1 MRVLQIINS
10 LATGGA
16 EKLLLDSLPL
26 YNKENISVDVLLL
39 KGNDYPFVKE
49 LKDKQCCS
57 IFSLTNGT
65 VYNPLLL
72 FKIIPYLKKYDVIH
86 VHLFPAQ
93 YWVVFAK
100 WIALSKVK
108 LVFTEHSTSNRR
120 MKNIFF
126 SLFEN
131 LIYKAYDAIIA
142 ITETVRENIKN
153 HVSLNDESIIVIQ
166 NGIDLEKIKHAEPLE
181 NFKNNFQKQ
190 NIQSILQV
198 SSFQEPKDQLT
209 VVKSLLYLPENF
221 HLFLAGDGITKSKVA
236 SVVKELGLQNRVH
249 FLGIRTDVPNLLKSV
264 NYIVLSSKYE
274 GLSLSSIEGMA
285 SGVPFIASKVPG
297 LQNIVENYG
306 ILFEQ
311 GNDQELAYKILDL
324 FKDEDLYKK
333 TIASCLE
340 RAKHFDIN
348 LMVSKHIA
356 LYRKVY
362 ET

>member
-26 YNKENISVDVLLL
+26 YQKKGIPVDVLLL
-39 KGNDYPFVKE
+39 NGKDYPFTNE
-49 LKDKQCCS
+49 LKEKQCCS

-93 YWVVFAK
+93 YWVVMAK
-100 WIALSKVK
+100 WLTFSRVK

-120 MKNIFF
+120 MKNKFF

-131 LIYKAYDAIIA
+131 VIYNAYDAVIA
-142 ITETVRENIKN
+142 ITETVKENIKN
-153 HVSLNDESIIVIQ
+153 HVSLKDESIIVIQ
-166 NGIDLEKIKHAEPLE
+166 NGIDLEKIKQAVPLE
-181 NFKNNFQKQ
+181 NLVDTIQNNT
-190 NIQSILQV
+190 IQSILQV

-209 VVKSLLYLPENF
+209 VVKSLLNLPENF
-221 HLFLAGDGITKSKVA
+221 HLFLAGDGITKNKVET
-236 SVVKELGLQNRVH
+236 VVKDLELQNRVH
-249 FLGIRTDVPNLLKSV
+249 FLGIRTDVPRLLKSV

-297 LQNIVENYG
+297 LQNVVENYG
-306 ILFEQ
+306 VLFEQ
-311 GNDQELAYKILDL
+311 GDEKELANKITNL
-324 FKDEDLYKK
+324 FEDEELYKK
-333 TIASCLE
+333 TIQSCLI
-340 RAKHFDIN
+340 RAQEFDIN
-348 LMVSKHIA
+348 LMVDKHIA

-362 ET
+362 EA